1 MRSLLYLLPN
11 PIPVHIQTTAT
22 KEADI
27 VNELAEGKK
36 PVLCPHRPGL
46 SRGRRLWRVPP
57 GNADHSTGRQADLA
71 IALAFI
77 CGASYL
83 GDGNGAA
90 AVDTISEMSSERGC
104 VSLDVK
110 LSDPVITWFD
120 IHFFCFHSFFFLV
133 CLSQS
138 QNEVFGWW
146 LEEQDGSYLRWIIK
160 RPAKIGIIGERFLHT
175 VYSPRYVGLSQRDD
189 FD

>member
-1 MRSLLYLLPN
+1 MLNCQIPLLLGS
-11 PIPVHIQTTAT
+11 I
-22 KEADI
+22 
-27 VNELAEGKK
+27 
-36 PVLCPHRPGL
+36 
-46 SRGRRLWRVPP
+46 
-57 GNADHSTGRQADLA
+57 ST
-71 IALAFI
+71 
-77 CGASYL
+77 
-83 GDGNGAA
+83 
-90 AVDTISEMSSERGC
+90 
-104 VSLDVK
+104 
-110 LSDPVITWFD
+110 
-120 IHFFCFHSFFFLV
+120 SFVFTLFFLV

>member
-1 MRSLLYLLPN
+1 MRGLLHLLPN

-27 VNELAEGKK
+27 VHELAEGKK
-36 PVLCPHRPGL
+36 PVLCPNRPGL
-46 SRGRRLWRVPP
+46 SYGRRLWRVPP
-57 GNADHSTGRQADLA
+57 GNADHSTDRQADIA

-83 GDGNGAA
+83 GDRNGAA
-90 AVDTISEMSSERGC
+90 AVDTISEMSGEGGC

-120 IHFFCFHSFFFLV
+120 VHVRLFSLFFFV

-138 QNEVFGWW
+138 LNEVFGWW
-146 LEEQDGSYLRWIIK
+146 LEEKDGSYLGWIIK

-175 VYSPRYVGLSQRDD
+175 VYSPRYVGLSERDD

>member
-1 MRSLLYLLPN
+1 MRSLLHLLPN

-27 VNELAEGKK
+27 VHELAEGKK

-46 SRGRRLWRVPP
+46 CCGRRLWRVPP
-57 GNADHSTGRQADLA
+57 GNADHGTCRQADIS

-110 LSDPVITWFD
+110 LSDPLLLDSISTLFVFTL
-120 IHFFCFHSFFFLV
+120 FFLV